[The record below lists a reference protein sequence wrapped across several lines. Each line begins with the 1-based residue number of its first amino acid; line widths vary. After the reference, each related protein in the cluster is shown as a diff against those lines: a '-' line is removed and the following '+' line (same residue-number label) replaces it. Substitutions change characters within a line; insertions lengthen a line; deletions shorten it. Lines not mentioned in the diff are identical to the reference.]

1 MILAAGRGERMR
13 PLTDTCPKPLLQV
26 GGRSLLEW
34 HLAGLA
40 RAGIRDIV
48 INHAW
53 LGTQIERALGD
64 GSRYGVHILY
74 SDEHGEALETAGGI
88 INALPLLGADPFL
101 VVNGDIWTDF
111 DYARPPLL
119 DAEATASLILVP
131 NPPQHLRGDFAL
143 IRRPDRGAGAGA
155 GAAGW
160 DVLADPERLAA
171 PNAPPRHTF
180 SGIALYRPE
189 FFEGA
194 PPGRSPLL
202 PLLRRAAAAGRLRG
216 RLYQGLWSDIG
227 TPERL
232 RELDE
237 RLAGGAIG

>member
-13 PLTDTCPKPLLQV
+13 PLTDVLPKPLLEV

-34 HLAGLA
+34 HLAALA

-53 LGTQIERALGD
+53 LGDRIVAALGD
-64 GSRYGVHILY
+64 GRHHGVRIRYSAEPEG
-74 SDEHGEALETAGGI
+74 ALETAGGI
-88 INALPLLGADPFL
+88 IQALPHLGAEPFL

-111 DYARPPLL
+111 DFSRPPTL
-119 DAEATASLILVP
+119 DDNALGSVILVP
-131 NPPQHLRGDFAL
+131 NPAHHPRGDFAL
-143 IRRPDRGAGAGA
+143 LPRGDGHS
-155 GAAGW
+155 
-160 DVLADPERLAA
+160 DVLADPERLES
-171 PNAPPRHTF
+171 PGAPPRYTF
-180 SGIALYRPE
+180 SGIAVYRPE
-189 FFEGA
+189 FFA
-194 PPGRSPLL
+194 DRAPGRRPLL
-202 PLLRRAAAAGRLRG
+202 PLLRAAAAAGRLRG

-237 RLAGGAIG
+237 RLAGGATG